1 MTEPR
6 ILEST
11 IKPKAIEKLGN
22 GTYYYNYDIKEK
34 TVEVEDRETSEKH
47 PETRWNFIQ
56 AYINGTPD
64 YEDAVLAILRQYI
77 SADEEFA
84 IINKYNGL
92 KLGIG
97 TDYAVCTEY
106 EDYCKLVA
114 TIKAQVRKDFG
125 ISNKTDTATQE
136 IIPDRAIYTL
146 LKEVI
151 KTVEL
156 TDSQALEC
164 KAFYPI
170 WTDCVGKVLAAG
182 DKVTYQGALYRVRQD
197 IPAVLGEQVPGAD
210 TTDLYEEIQ

>member
-34 TVEVEDRETSEKH
+34 TVEVEDQGTGEKH

-64 YEDAVLAILRQYI
+64 YEDAVIAILRQYI

-97 TDYAVCTEY
+97 TDYAVYTEY

-114 TIKAQVRKDFG
+114 TIKTQVRKDFG
-125 ISNKTDTATQE
+125 ISDKTDTTTQGVV
-136 IIPDRAIYTL
+136 PDRAIYIL
-146 LKEVI
+146 LKEII

-164 KAFYPI
+164 KALYPT
-170 WTDCVGKVLAAG
+170 WTDCIGKALTAG
-182 DKVTYQGALYRVRQD
+182 DKVTYQETLYRVRQD
-197 IPAVLGEQVPGAD
+197 IPIVLEGQVPGAD
-210 TTDLYEEIQ
+210 TADLYEEIQ